1 MGKYLNKIVGEKIDK
16 SLNQVKWY
24 GRPASLIPGADYA
37 DMLENRASDFT
48 DAVYNLSGKGR
59 KKSEKA
65 AMKAIERIRSGKT
78 VAYRVEDE
86 SIPASETMHAE
97 SYGQEVD
104 KYSILGE
111 RSRAG
116 WQEEPTFMSNLF
128 NFETTDPDTIFIAG
142 GRSEGDVR
150 VTQAHEAVHD
160 AEVYHDTEIS
170 GQSDYDMA
178 LEPFRYE

>member
-59 KKSEKA
+59 KKSERD
-65 AMKAIERIRSGKT
+65 AMRAIERIRSGKT

-111 RSRAG
+111 RRRAG

-128 NFETTDPDTIFIAG
+128 NYAEPDTIFIAG